1 MLMSAGSSRPPKVVV
16 PLGVMAWAGSLMV
29 SVAAGKVPVATVR
42 VPLAV
47 DEVRD
52 AVAKTQGGRC
62 CGAGHSDGAIPGDAY
77 PAAVGEAGAAG
88 RGPGVGVS
96 HLAAGQQVDHE
107 RDACAHGT
115 GHEQCAGG
123 GEADAGG
130 GRARAP
136 GGGRGPGA
144 RGGGPCRRG
153 GVPGRAFPGGGARP
167 DAAGGGS
174 GSGWVASCSGPA
186 SSEPK
191 VLATPITYAAQK
203 RFTPRTLADLRSRS
217 MALLRYAIPD
227 AN

>member
-1 MLMSAGSSRPPKVVV
+1 MLMSAASSRPPKVVV

-62 CGAGHSDGAIPGDAY
+62 CGAGHADGAIPGDAY
-77 PAAVGEAGAAG
+77 PAAVGEGGAAL

-107 RDACAHGT
+107 RDAAAHGPE
-115 GHEQCAGG
+115 HEQCAVG

-130 GRARAP
+130 GRAGAPGAVEGQGAVGVVADAGGGRAGAPGAVEGQGAVGVELDDQLSQAGIGSLDGAGEVQRPVRADGRAAASVGQAAP
-136 GGGRGPGA
+136 GGGEGP
-144 RGGGPCRRG
+144 
-153 GVPGRAFPGGGARP
+153 
-167 DAAGGGS
+167 DQAAA
-174 GSGWVASCSGPA
+174 WT
-186 SSEPK
+186 E
-191 VLATPITYAAQK
+191 L
-203 RFTPRTLADLRSRS
+203 
-217 MALLRYAIPD
+217 
-227 AN
+227 